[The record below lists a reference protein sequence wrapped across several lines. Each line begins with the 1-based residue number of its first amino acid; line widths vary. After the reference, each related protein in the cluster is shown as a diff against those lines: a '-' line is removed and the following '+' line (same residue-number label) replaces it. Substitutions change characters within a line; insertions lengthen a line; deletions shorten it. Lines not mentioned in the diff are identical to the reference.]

1 MLWTAFV
8 LLLGCK
14 TNEIAETIAETESP
28 LPTPNPTIAPTP
40 TPVVEQTE
48 PERWV
53 CVRKLEAPSFYTLLS
68 KTEDGKPLYA
78 FTNENGI
85 VEYRVIGLIRTLTN
99 GVITGERFA
108 FFPADETGEL
118 AGTNPVDP
126 DEERPGVCETLSALD
141 LRLKKGYRLGI
152 ETGAVVSSSDYY
164 VYGRIGNAEPSF
176 YAADDRE
183 QMIPGS
189 LPIPVPELTVSPY
202 APKEDPKKDG
212 ERHITV
218 FIGSQ
223 SVVVFDA
230 VNGDWETEHVFICS
244 TGKDGKYTPR
254 GEFSITAQYE
264 YKAMSR
270 LNGVMV
276 YAQYSS
282 RFRGHYLFHTVPAA
296 GQYKNY
302 FPNGKQ
308 QMLIAEYEK
317 LGTDASHGCV
327 RMLVG
332 DCCWIYRNCRIG
344 TRVTVTDDSGPEH
357 PKKPALIYAEPYM
370 DVNAEYGW
378 DPTDP
383 DPNNPYLKLEEYAS
397 AMIVPTNDPNKSK
410 TPRPTNVATPRPTNT
425 ATPGPT
431 FTPGT
436 SETPLMDETE
446 KE

>member
-108 FFPADETGEL
+108 FCPADETGEL

-164 VYGRIGNAEPSF
+164 VYGRIGNAEPSEGGSEKGRGAAHYGF
-176 YAADDRE
+176 YRFAV
-183 QMIPGS
+183 GS
-189 LPIPVPELTVSPY
+189 RFCC
-202 APKEDPKKDG
+202 G
-212 ERHITV
+212 ERRLGNGACVHLLHRERWEIHAAWG
-218 FIGSQ
+218 ILHHG
-223 SVVVFDA
+223 A
-230 VNGDWETEHVFICS
+230 V
-244 TGKDGKYTPR
+244 
-254 GEFSITAQYE
+254 
-264 YKAMSR
+264 
-270 LNGVMV
+270 
-276 YAQYSS
+276 
-282 RFRGHYLFHTVPAA
+282 
-296 GQYKNY
+296 
-302 FPNGKQ
+302 
-308 QMLIAEYEK
+308 
-317 LGTDASHGCV
+317 
-327 RMLVG
+327 
-332 DCCWIYRNCRIG
+332 
-344 TRVTVTDDSGPEH
+344 
-357 PKKPALIYAEPYM
+357 
-370 DVNAEYGW
+370 
-378 DPTDP
+378 
-383 DPNNPYLKLEEYAS
+383 
-397 AMIVPTNDPNKSK
+397 
-410 TPRPTNVATPRPTNT
+410 
-425 ATPGPT
+425 
-431 FTPGT
+431 
-436 SETPLMDETE
+436 
-446 KE
+446 